1 MVLCS
6 DLTSEKFATLIEL
19 LRYRA
24 FSQPDKIA
32 YTFLQNDDDAVDLT
46 YAELDRQAQ
55 TIAAYLQTT
64 QKASKE
70 RVLLLYPP
78 GLEYIAAFFGC
89 LYAGAVAVPAYPP
102 RPNRS
107 LYRLQS
113 IVADAEASIVLTN
126 TKVLSNLE
134 RQLSECPDLKALN
147 WLATDSIDDNL
158 AHRWQ
163 QPDLDTDSLAFLQ
176 YTSGSTGSPKGVMVS
191 HGNLLHNQKMIQA
204 GFGHTE
210 KTIFVGWLPLYHDM
224 GLIGN
229 VLQPLY
235 LGIRC
240 ILMSPVAFLQRPIRW
255 LQAISDYKGTTSGA
269 PNFAYE
275 LCMRKL
281 TDEQLSSLDL
291 SSWDLAF
298 NGAEPVKK
306 ETIEKFASTFA
317 PCGFRKQAFYP
328 CYGMAETTLFVSG
341 GAKTDAPVYITVLA
355 SELAQNRIVVAPQSE
370 ETTTLVGCGKTYMNQ
385 QIAIVNPDL
394 IACDADRVG
403 EIWVS
408 GASIA
413 QGYWNRPE
421 LTEQVFHAHLAD
433 SKNSFLRTGDL
444 GFIHNGELF
453 ITGRLKDLIIIHGRN
468 HYPQD
473 IEMTVANSHE
483 ALIPGAGA
491 AFSVDIKGEEK
502 LAIVQEVDRH
512 YRNLDHD
519 AVTEI
524 IKTAIAQQHEVQL
537 HAIALIKMGSICK
550 TSSGKIQRH
559 ACRNAFIDGTLKLW
573 GKNK

>member
-46 YAELDRQAQ
+46 YAELDSQAQ
-55 TIAAYLQTT
+55 KIAAYLQTT

>member
-1 MVLCS
+1 MVLYS

-32 YTFLQNDDDAVDLT
+32 YTFLQDDDAVDLT

-55 TIAAYLQTT
+55 TVAAYLQTT

-89 LYAGAVAVPAYPP
+89 LYAGAIAVPAYPP

-134 RQLSECPDLKALN
+134 RQLSKCPDLKALN
-147 WLATDSIDDNL
+147 WLATDGIDDNL
-158 AHRWQ
+158 VDRWQ
-163 QPDLDTDSLAFLQ
+163 QPLDTDLAFLQ
-176 YTSGSTGSPKGVMVS
+176 YTSGSTGTPKGVMVS
-191 HGNLLHNQKMIQA
+191 HENLLHNQKMIQA

-235 LGIRC
+235 LGTRC

-281 TDEQLSSLDL
+281 TNEQLSSLDL
-291 SSWDLAF
+291 SSWDVAF

-341 GAKTDAPVYITVLA
+341 GVKTDVPVYITVIA
-355 SELAQNRIVVAPQSE
+355 SELAQNRIVVAPESE
-370 ETTTLVGCGKTYMNQ
+370 ATTTLVGCGNTYINQ
-385 QIAIVNPDL
+385 QIAIVNPETT

-413 QGYWNRPE
+413 GGYWNRPE

-491 AFSVDIKGEEK
+491 AFTVDIKGEEK
-502 LAIVQEVDRH
+502 LAIVQELDRH
-512 YRNLDHD
+512 YRLDND
-519 AVTEI
+519 AVTEAI
-524 IKTAIAQQHEVQL
+524 RTAIAQQHELQV

-559 ACRNAFIDGTLKLW
+559 ACQNAFIDGTLKLW